1 MNWLDDDKL
10 AEAMQLVPL
19 CEAFVKG
26 VKSAVKAKL
35 QEDPESVPGYKLRD
49 GGKMTTYEAKEVAKI
64 VMESNVVGWDDLLE
78 HMKFSLTPFISTWA
92 DHTGM
97 TKAEAKKDLSDRL
110 KDIAEIRPKSA
121 SIVKAK

>member
-1 MNWLDDDKL
+1 MNWLDDEKL
-10 AEAMQLVPL
+10 TEAMQLVPL

-64 VMESNVVGWDDLLE
+64 VMESNVLGWDDLLE

-97 TKAEAKKDLSDRL
+97 TKAEAKKDLAERL
-110 KDIAEIRPKSA
+110 KGIADTRPKSA

>member
-1 MNWLDDDKL
+1 MKWLEDGKL

-64 VMESNVVGWDDLLE
+64 VMESNVLGWDDLLE

-97 TKAEAKKDLSDRL
+97 TKAEAKKDLSERL
-110 KDIAEIRPKSA
+110 KDIADTRPKSA

>member
-1 MNWLDDDKL
+1 MKWLEDEKL

-19 CEAFVKG
+19 CEAFVKA

-35 QEDPESVPGYKLRD
+35 EENPEAVPGYKLRD

-64 VMESNVVGWDDLLE
+64 VIKANLSWDDLLE

-97 TKAEAKKDLSDRL
+97 TKAEAKKDLNERF
-110 KDIAEIRPKSA
+110 KGIARTKPKSA
-121 SIVKAK
+121 SIVKSK

>member
-1 MNWLDDDKL
+1 MKWLEDDKL

-64 VMESNVVGWDDLLE
+64 VMESNVLGWDDLLE

-97 TKAEAKKDLSDRL
+97 TKAEAKKDLSERL
-110 KDIAEIRPKSA
+110 KDIADTRPKSA

>member
-1 MNWLDDDKL
+1 MKWLEDDKL

-19 CEAFVKG
+19 CEAFVKA

-49 GGKMTTYEAKEVAKI
+49 GGKITTYEAKEVAKI
-64 VMESNVVGWDDLLE
+64 VMESNLEWDDLLE
-78 HMKFSLTPFISTWA
+78 HMKFSFTPFISTWA

-97 TKAEAKKDLSDRL
+97 TKAEAKKDLTERL
-110 KDIAEIRPKSA
+110 KDIADTRPKSA
-121 SIVKAK
+121 SIVKTK

>member
-1 MNWLDDDKL
+1 L

-35 QEDPESVPGYKLRD
+35 QEDPKSVPGYKLRD

-64 VMESNVVGWDDLLE
+64 VMESNVLGWDDLLE

-97 TKAEAKKDLSDRL
+97 TKAEAKKDLSERL
-110 KDIAEIRPKSA
+110 KDIAETRPKSA

>member
-1 MNWLDDDKL
+1 MKWLEDDKL

-35 QEDPESVPGYKLRD
+35 QEDPKSVPGYKLRD

-64 VMESNVVGWDDLLE
+64 VMESNVLGWDDLLE

-97 TKAEAKKDLSDRL
+97 TKAEAKKDLSERL
-110 KDIAEIRPKSA
+110 KDIAETRPKSA

>member
-1 MNWLDDDKL
+1 MKWLEDGKL

-19 CEAFVKG
+19 CEAFVKAT
-26 VKSAVKAKL
+26 KSAVKAKL

-64 VMESNVVGWDDLLE
+64 VMESNVLGWDDLLE

-97 TKAEAKKDLSDRL
+97 TKAEAKKDLSERL
-110 KDIAEIRPKSA
+110 KDIAETRPKSA

>member
-35 QEDPESVPGYKLRD
+35 EEDPEAVPGYKLRD
-49 GGKMTTYEAKEVAKI
+49 GGKMTTYEAKEVANI
-64 VMESNVVGWDDLLE
+64 VMEANVIGWDDLLQ

-97 TKAEAKKDLSDRL
+97 TKADAKKDLNERL
-110 KDIAEIRPKSA
+110 KGIARTKPKSA
-121 SIVKAK
+121 SIVKSK

>member
-1 MNWLDDDKL
+1 MKWLEDDKL

-64 VMESNVVGWDDLLE
+64 VMESNVLGWDDLLE

-97 TKAEAKKDLSDRL
+97 TKAEAKKDLSERL
-110 KDIAEIRPKSA
+110 KDIAETRPKSA